1 MAVFGSSDTNWIRW
15 DTGSALNVAISE
27 VGLFAYR
34 HSEVAKLDQDDEQAK
49 KSEFGDDYQRIKL

>member
-1 MAVFGSSDTNWIRW
+1 
-15 DTGSALNVAISE
+15 LNVAISK

-49 KSEFGDDYQRIKL
+49 KFIEWWKGISVQIALTAMEKEFRKLFGAD